1 MLNLSL
7 FLFLVYM
14 VGYPIR
20 LFFTKYERVVKQLNF
35 KDENLNDLV
44 VNKTQMLEKFKIE
57 ILFPPTTWDDLRI

>member
-20 LFFTKYERVVKQLNF
+20 LFFPKYERVVKQLNF